1 MVNAGKKLTTRVV
14 PYDLEAV
21 RHLYRRKVGLLLR
34 RSTNGKSA
42 RAIAKSVKLS
52 HPTILAILD
61 DPDRVVSRKTMIKI
75 IQATTK
81 GKPKPK
87 NAPSGMRVMWFPD
100 VL

>member
-1 MVNAGKKLTTRVV
+1 MVNAGKNVTRRAV
-14 PYDLEAV
+14 PYDLEAL
-21 RHLYRRKVGLLLR
+21 RLLYRRKVGLLLR
-34 RSTNGKSA
+34 RFKNGKSA
-42 RAIAKSVKLS
+42 RGIARSVKLS

-61 DPDRVVSRKTMIKI
+61 GPDRAVSRKTMIKI